1 MNLNDA
7 KIVISAGLA
16 LLPPRLDTLNAR
28 AMLLAIGLQ
37 ESGFVH
43 RRQISGPARG
53 FWQFELGGAR
63 GVMTHRSTSA
73 IARDL
78 LMRLSIPV
86 TVEAAHATLEFND
99 LLAVGFA
106 RLNLLWLPG
115 ALPGPDDGAEGWRQ
129 YIEAWRPGKPH
140 VGTWPKWYST
150 AWEALQ

>member
-1 MNLNDA
+1 M
-7 KIVISAGLA
+7 
-16 LLPPRLDTLNAR
+16 
-28 AMLLAIGLQ
+28 
-37 ESGFVH
+37 
-43 RRQISGPARG
+43 
-53 FWQFELGGAR
+53 GGVR
-63 GVMTHRSTSA
+63 GVMTHRSTSS

-86 TVEAAHATLEFND
+86 TVEAAHAALEFND

-115 ALPGPDDGAEGWRQ
+115 TLPGPDDSAEGWRQ

-140 VGTWPKWYST
+140 VGTWSKWYST